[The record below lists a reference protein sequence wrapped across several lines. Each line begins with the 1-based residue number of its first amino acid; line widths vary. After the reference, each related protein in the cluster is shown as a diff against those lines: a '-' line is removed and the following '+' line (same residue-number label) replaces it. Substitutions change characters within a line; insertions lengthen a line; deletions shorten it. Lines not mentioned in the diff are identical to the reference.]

1 MRGPMRGRTLQPMRE
16 RRTQPMREQMT
27 ADRKE
32 FFFCSLILKF
42 NLNSKFLVFI

>member
-16 RRTQPMREQMT
+16 RRTQLMREQMT

-32 FFFCSLILKF
+32 LFFFF
-42 NLNSKFLVFI
+42 NL